1 MSFPQRIFAKP
12 GNSYLDKQ
20 LLDIMGSWN
29 KLEIST
35 KRKLQL
41 RFLSN
46 NTRSKKCILG
56 NSFVRYLSH
65 SSSTKDFWR
74 HFNSLPPTNFLSL
87 WRNIFIRLA
96 MMSLFHGHLCTLRL
110 SSFKYMP
117 SKCKKSIGLNKLW
130 KRWNLDAVHTWFRF
144 FKIKGKLQPAKFYKT
159 DTKTE
164 PNQWQS
170 EVFLVQ
176 TSLIRNTTSLEAW
189 HFASMSEVSII
200 SWFDDSDPIDEDS

>member
-1 MSFPQRIFAKP
+1 MDGQNMLMSFPQRIFAKP

-56 NSFVRYLSH
+56 NSFVRYLSY

-130 KRWNLDAVHTWFRF
+130 KRWDLDAVHTWFRF
-144 FKIKGKLQPAKFYKT
+144 FRSKVNCNLLNSIKLTPK
-159 DTKTE
+159 
-164 PNQWQS
+164 PNQINDNLKCFWSKQ
-170 EVFLVQ
+170 V
-176 TSLIRNTTSLEAW
+176 
-189 HFASMSEVSII
+189 
-200 SWFDDSDPIDEDS
+200 